1 MPNVSLVGDVGADL
15 NIDAAFAVAD
25 VGHLTD
31 FTTYLLTQPSFT
43 WQIYGQNLAVSAL
56 GIAVPGISILKN
68 VRPLPFLPLAAL
80 SPGTTADAHHLQVVL
95 DGMNGFKGLVKI
107 ESFDLPANDP
117 AGGITLTL
125 ATSLTNPSSVGV
137 ALSQIGFQNFFGSTN
152 IGPVAS
158 ASAFDLSP
166 KTTIALPLAGRLVP
180 QSSDQGLADV
190 STLFNGFIHGV
201 PSDLIV
207 QGDYAGPSD
216 CSWLNN
222 GIKQL
227 GIPVVFPAAQNLQI
241 INAITIPSLT
251 LQFSESDPWNPAF
264 TTTTTSAAFSLPFA
278 FPVDITNL
286 ASQIYAADG
295 GAGATK
301 RLAKRADGD
310 FALLD
315 IPGIPV
321 KTDVTARTI
330 QLAFN
335 GVPFASVDNG
345 AFSNFLVD
353 VTDNESKTF
362 TLHGAADTVAGT
374 AIGALNLEDIS
385 FSVQTTLLGL
395 QGAPGDRLGPRRLP
409 RLPRLPP
416 DQRSVPSSSSPW
428 WSSSH
433 FAFLARRFKADAR
446 PLLAV
451 NAHLYNPSNIT
462 IGTGD
467 VAFGLIFQSQQ
478 IGTADIDNLVLVPGE
493 NNVPTA
499 VHYQPSGGAAQAAGQ
514 LLLENYI
521 QAVDSNTIIQGTDDT
536 TPIASL
542 KAALKTIQLN
552 TVIPAYTQNLIT
564 QACASSSPSSTAAS
578 SRARTRADPSPL
590 FVLVQPSSSPSTSPR
605 RASRRRRSRCRTRSR
620 RRSTSCRS

>member
-1 MPNVSLVGDVGADL
+1 MCARFSSSPSLR
-15 NIDAAFAVAD
+15 F
-25 VGHLTD
+25 
-31 FTTYLLTQPSFT
+31 P
-43 WQIYGQNLAVSAL
+43 
-56 GIAVPGISILKN
+56 PG
-68 VRPLPFLPLAAL
+68 PP
-80 SPGTTADAHHLQVVL
+80 ADAHHLQVVL

-158 ASAFDLSP
+158 TGAFDLSP

-353 VTDNESKTF
+353 VTDDESKTF

-395 QGAPGDRLGPRRLP
+395 QGLNARPATVSDLDVFHGYPDYLQINGQSP
-409 RLPRLPP
+409 LPP
-416 DQRSVPSSSSPW
+416 PRGGRRPTSPFSHADSKLTHVPFSQSTRICTTRPTSRSARATSPSASSSSR
-428 WSSSH
+428 SRS
-433 FAFLARRFKADAR
+433 AR
-446 PLLAV
+446 PT
-451 NAHLYNPSNIT
+451 S
-462 IGTGD
+462 
-467 VAFGLIFQSQQ
+467 
-478 IGTADIDNLVLVPGE
+478 
-493 NNVPTA
+493 
-499 VHYQPSGGAAQAAGQ
+499 
-514 LLLENYI
+514 
-521 QAVDSNTIIQGTDDT
+521 T
-536 TPIASL
+536 T
-542 KAALKTIQLN
+542 
-552 TVIPAYTQNLIT
+552 
-564 QACASSSPSSTAAS
+564 SSS
-578 SRARTRADPSPL
+578 SRARTTSRRPCTTSRAAAPL
-590 FVLVQPSSSPSTSPR
+590 RLPASSSLRTTSRPSTATRSS
-605 RASRRRRSRCRTRSR
+605 RARTTRRRLPRSR
-620 RRSTSCRS
+620 RRSRRSSSTR